1 MTQFEKSLAEAN
13 WGTQEAYA
21 YQVLKFLNMKT
32 VLSIRKLNTL
42 NAILKYC
49 KDIGLKFY
57 NNPPKLPTEK
67 IPYGDTYYLYVA
79 LRPDGKNKYI
89 QIKRKL
95 EQVPSTYKKEPFDPI
110 FIPEI
115 CYNLEITKSIINN
128 KNKKVELVKEENN
141 KLTSETKEIIENSLK
156 ILEALNNNL
165 KKLL

>member
-1 MTQFEKSLAEAN
+1 MTQFKQKLAEAK

-21 YQVLKFLNMKT
+21 YQVLKFLDMKT
-32 VLSIRKLNTL
+32 VLSIRKLNSF

-95 EQVPSTYKKEPFDPI
+95 EHVPLTYKKEPFDPL

-115 CYNLEITKSIINN
+115 CYDSKITGIINN
-128 KNKKVELVKEENN
+128 KNKKVELVKKENN
-141 KLTSETKEIIENSLK
+141 NLTPEAREIVESSLK